1 MSTASAENP
10 ILQSLNAA
18 QRRAVT
24 SNASTVAILAGPGS
38 GKTHTLTSR
47 VVWLV
52 QQTGYQPSDIVV
64 ATFTVKA
71 AREMKQRIGKVLGP
85 ESEKKLVLGT
95 FHSIARRYL
104 SAYGKHIG
112 LDSKFGIADDG
123 DSRAIIQRI
132 CKRHDFN
139 IDPGYAR
146 SWISKKKAKGH
157 VAEAPS
163 NKKQPDNPSLNECYR
178 EYQEH
183 LERSNLLDY
192 DDLLVR
198 CVELLRTYPA
208 CVSNI
213 QAVLIDE
220 YQDTNGIQYD
230 LMKLFGQARQRI
242 TIVGDPDQSIYG
254 WRSAEIRNLYR
265 LLRDFPQTDEIS
277 LEENYRS
284 SRSILDVSLTVI
296 QQDKKR
302 YQKVLLPVHT
312 KGTRP
317 VLRKLKSSAAEGDWI
332 VSEIKRA
339 VTMFGEMLKYED
351 VAILLRS
358 ASLSRHIESALGKAG
373 LAYRMI
379 GGHKFYERKEIKVL
393 LDYLR
398 VVYQP
403 DNNDSVAR
411 VINVPRRGIGDTTV
425 KRLIEEAEQQK
436 MSLWSLLRK
445 HCQGSRKATTKIL
458 PKMEQKLNAELI
470 RMVLNLQSH
479 AQQITENSQQTLI
492 NLIEKLLSQ
501 LDFKQ
506 YLESEY
512 PEDHEQ
518 RWQNV
523 QEFLSLAN
531 DFVRDT
537 ANANEEHLPEIEDVD
552 QAKDDSTLGRFLANI
567 ALASDAQKNDEGAEK
582 KSVITI
588 STIHAAKGLEWPIV
602 FIPAVYAGSIPHS
615 RAEDL
620 DEERRLLYVAMT
632 RAQVLLHLSCPLYG
646 SQGMSGK
653 VELSPFVAPF
663 ESTAFAKQGASF
675 NRPILEAAAKILG
688 RDLPSEKAIFDK
700 IPPMFSMEDNLF
712 PIDPIDTRDPEG
724 LGDSEGYR
732 SKGSK
737 RQRVNNN
744 QGYGSGEEITE
755 ERQWKK
761 EYSTT
766 MEQASSFTMAS
777 LPGFVSAGT
786 HQNALSTAV
795 AEEEKAAAA
804 KKAIKMGTTRRKADQ
819 SSLLG
824 FVTTT
829 SSKKPATPMTGF
841 KGPDMSLA
849 RYQLA
854 ASRSAARLATEAKAP
869 ELPKLPAVDPSLAK
883 HKLLSGDALNRPGM
897 IKQEAEDGNSKKR
910 YHCFSSS
917 PPRPTDDDAKAVKE
931 EQATPTEPAPVPDRP
946 ATSFHRTTFVSATA
960 RGGVRRPVGL
970 GPPPGIDR
978 VRRPFKPLTIT
989 RPAKQ

>member
-1 MSTASAENP
+1 MTAAQAENP
-10 ILQSLNAA
+10 ILKSLNAA

-71 AREMKQRIGKVLGP
+71 AREMKERIGKVLGP
-85 ESEKKLVLGT
+85 ECEKKIVLGT

-123 DSRAIIQRI
+123 DSRAVIQRI

-157 VAEAPS
+157 ATESAP
-163 NKKQPDNPSLNECYR
+163 NKKQPENPSLNECYR

-198 CVELLRTYPA
+198 CVELLREYPA

-213 QAVLIDE
+213 QSVLIDE
-220 YQDTNGIQYD
+220 YQDTNGVQYE
-230 LMKLFGQARQRI
+230 LMKLFAQARQRI

-265 LLRDFPQTDEIS
+265 LLRDYPDTDEIS

-284 SRSILDVSLTVI
+284 SQSILDVSLTVI

-312 KGTRP
+312 KGARP

-332 VSEIKRA
+332 VSEIKR
-339 VTMFGEMLKYED
+339 VVMMFGDMLTYED

-358 ASLSRHIESALGKAG
+358 ASLSRHIEAALGKAG

-379 GGHKFYERKEIKVL
+379 GGHKFYERKEIKIL

-398 VVYQP
+398 AIYQP
-403 DNNDSVAR
+403 DNNDAIAR
-411 VINVPRRGIGDTTV
+411 IINVPRRGIGDTTI
-425 KRLIEEAEQQK
+425 KRLIEEAEQLK
-436 MSLWSLLRK
+436 ISLWSLLRK

-458 PKMEQKLNAELI
+458 PKMEQKLNTELLRI
-470 RMVLNLQSH
+470 ISSLQTQ
-479 AQQITENSQQTLI
+479 AQQITEDSQHTLVD
-492 NLIEKLLSQ
+492 LIEKLLSQ

-523 QEFLSLAN
+523 QEFLSLTN
-531 DFVRDT
+531 DFVRDA
-537 ANANEEHLPEIEDVD
+537 ANLEDEMLPEIDNVD
-552 QAKDDSTLGRFLANI
+552 QVKDDSILGRFLANV

-582 KSVITI
+582 KAVITI

-602 FIPAVYAGSIPHS
+602 FVPSVYAGSIPHS

-632 RAQVLLHLSCPLYG
+632 RAQALLYLSCPLYG
-646 SQGMSGK
+646 SQGMGTK
-653 VELSPFVAPF
+653 VELSPFVSPF
-663 ESTAFAKQGASF
+663 ASSAFAKQGASF
-675 NRPILEAAAKILG
+675 NRPVLEGVAKILG
-688 RDLPSEKAIFDK
+688 RDLPSEKAIFAK
-700 IPPMFSMEDNLF
+700 LPTMFSPEDNLF
-712 PIDPIDTRDPEG
+712 PIDPIDTRDAEG
-724 LGDSEGYR
+724 LEDTEGYR
-732 SKGSK
+732 PKGPK
-737 RQRVNNN
+737 RQRLNS
-744 QGYGSGEEITE
+744 QGYGNDDEEAAE
-755 ERQWKK
+755 ERPWKK

-766 MEQASSFTMAS
+766 MEQASNFTMAS
-777 LPGFVSAGT
+777 LPGFMSAGA
-786 HQNALSTAV
+786 HQNALSAAAA
-795 AEEEKAAAA
+795 AEAEKAAAA
-804 KKAIKMGTTRRKADQ
+804 KKAVKMGTTRRKADQ

-824 FVTTT
+824 FVTTA
-829 SSKKPATPMTGF
+829 SKKPAAPGGGF
-841 KGPDMSLA
+841 GGPDASMA

-854 ASRSAARLATEAKAP
+854 ASRSAARMAAETKAP

-883 HKLLSGDALNRPGM
+883 HKLASGNALNRPSV
-897 IKQEAEDGNSKKR
+897 IKKEDDESSKKR

-917 PPRPTDDDAKAVKE
+917 PPRPAEVEGVKEE
-931 EQATPTEPAPVPDRP
+931 EQATTQEVSAPDRP
-946 ATSFHRTTFVSATA
+946 ATSFHRTTFVSAA
-960 RGGVRRPVGL
+960 SRGGVRRPVGL
-970 GPPPGIDR
+970 GPPPGLDR
-978 VRRPFKPLTIT
+978 LRKPFKPLTIT
-989 RPAKQ
+989 RPTKPQ

>member
-1 MSTASAENP
+1 MSLAQAENP

-71 AREMKQRIGKVLGP
+71 AREMKERIGKVLGP
-85 ESEKKLVLGT
+85 ECERKIVLGT

-112 LDSKFGIADDG
+112 LDAKFGIADDG

-132 CKRHDFN
+132 CKRHEYT

-157 VAEAPS
+157 VAEAAS
-163 NKKQPDNPSLNECYR
+163 NKKQPENPSLNECYT

-198 CVELLRTYPA
+198 CVELLRAYPA

-230 LMKLFGQARQRI
+230 LMKLFAQARQRI

-265 LLRDFPQTDEIS
+265 LLRDYPETDEIS

-284 SRSILDVSLTVI
+284 SQSILDVSLTVI

-312 KGTRP
+312 KGARP

-339 VTMFGEMLKYED
+339 VMMFGDMLTYED

-358 ASLSRHIESALGKAG
+358 ASLSRQIESALGKAG

-379 GGHKFYERKEIKVL
+379 GGHKFYERKEIKIL

-398 VVYQP
+398 AVYQP
-403 DNNDSVAR
+403 DNNDAIAR
-411 VINVPRRGIGDTTV
+411 IINVPRRGIGDTTV

-445 HCQGSRKATTKIL
+445 HCQGSRKAATKIL

-470 RMVLNLQSH
+470 RLILNLQNQS
-479 AQQITENSQQTLI
+479 QQITEASQQTLVD
-492 NLIEKLLSQ
+492 LIEKLLSQ
-501 LDFKQ
+501 LNFKQ

-531 DFVRDT
+531 DFVRDA
-537 ANANEEHLPEIEDVD
+537 ANADDELLPEIADVD
-552 QAKDDSTLGRFLANI
+552 QVKDDSILGRFLANV

-588 STIHAAKGLEWPIV
+588 STIHAAKGLEWPVV
-602 FIPAVYAGSIPHS
+602 FVPAVYAGSIPHS

-632 RAQVLLHLSCPLYG
+632 RAQVLLYLSCPLYS
-646 SQGMSGK
+646 SQGMGNK
-653 VELSPFVAPF
+653 VELSPFVSPF
-663 ESTAFAKQGASF
+663 ASTAFAKQGTTF
-675 NRPILEAAAKILG
+675 DRPVLEGVAKILG
-688 RDLPSEKAIFDK
+688 RDLPSQKAIFDK
-700 IPPMFSMEDNLF
+700 IPPMFSPEDNLF
-712 PIDPIDTRDPEG
+712 PVDPIDTRDAEG
-724 LGDSEGYR
+724 LEGAEGYR
-732 SKGSK
+732 PKGSK
-737 RQRVNNN
+737 RQRLSN
-744 QGYGSGEEITE
+744 QGYGDDQEMPA
-755 ERQWKK
+755 ERPWQKD
-761 EYSTT
+761 YSTT
-766 MEQASSFTMAS
+766 MEQASSFTMAT
-777 LPGFVSAGT
+777 LPGFMSAGT
-786 HQNALSTAV
+786 HQTTLSAAAA
-795 AEEEKAAAA
+795 AEAEKAAAA
-804 KKAIKMGTTRRKADQ
+804 KKSVKMGTTRRKADQ
-819 SSLLG
+819 TSLLG

-829 SSKKPATPMTGF
+829 SSTKPVVPPMGRF
-841 KGPDMSLA
+841 GGPDTSMA

-854 ASRSAARLATEAKAP
+854 ASRSAARLAAETKAP
-869 ELPKLPAVDPSLAK
+869 ELPKLPQVDPSLAK
-883 HKLLSGDALNRPGM
+883 HKLASGKTFNRPNG
-897 IKQEAEDGNSKKR
+897 IKQEDEDGSSKKR

-917 PPRPTDDDAKAVKE
+917 PPRPAEATEVKDE
-931 EQATPTEPAPVPDRP
+931 PAETEPVPVLNRP
-946 ATSFHRTTFVSATA
+946 ASIFHRTTFVAATA
-960 RGGVRRPVGL
+960 RGGMRRPVGL
-970 GPPPGIDR
+970 GPPPGMDR
-978 VRRPFKPLTIT
+978 LRRPFKPLTIT
-989 RPAKQ
+989 RPGKPQQ